1 MTSAKSQN
9 LQGFLGFFIATA
21 TKITM
26 QTKKMTL
33 GENQTLQGFE
43 PLQKT
48 KRILLEKSK
57 KL

>member
-1 MTSAKSQN
+1 
-9 LQGFLGFFIATA
+9 
-21 TKITM
+21 
-26 QTKKMTL
+26 MTL